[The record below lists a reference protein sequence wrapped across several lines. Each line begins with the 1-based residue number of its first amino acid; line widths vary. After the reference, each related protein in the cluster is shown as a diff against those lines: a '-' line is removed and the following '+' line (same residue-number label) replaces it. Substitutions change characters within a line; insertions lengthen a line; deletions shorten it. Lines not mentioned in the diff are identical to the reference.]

1 MKKVQ
6 SSKVIIEGETSET
19 PRAWNERINYFLAKA
34 SFHKCRMENGVY
46 AKSKIAKTN
55 FYIFF
60 FLLTLWLSGE
70 GGSDNLKFGT
80 EVKKSLAKNCPHQE
94 SNSGSPEQSVL
105 GEFIN
110 PLSLMF
116 WIKPTLCCCSEV
128 VYNRN

>member
-6 SSKVIIEGETSET
+6 SSKVIMEGETSET

-60 FLLTLWLSGE
+60 L
-70 GGSDNLKFGT
+70 
-80 EVKKSLAKNCPHQE
+80 
-94 SNSGSPEQSVL
+94 
-105 GEFIN
+105 IN
-110 PLSLMF
+110 PL
-116 WIKPTLCCCSEV
+116 V
-128 VYNRN
+128 VRG